1 MKMRMRGHVVWSI
14 GNDYSNDEK
23 GWWVYPHGEIGQ
35 WLVVLMILKKRTEN
49 ELKGD

>member
-23 GWWVYPHGEIGQ
+23 GWWVYPHGEIG
-35 WLVVLMILKKRTEN
+35 
-49 ELKGD
+49 

>member
-1 MKMRMRGHVVWSI
+1 MRMRGHVVWSI
-14 GNDYSNDEK
+14 WNDYSNDEK

-35 WLVVLMILKKRTEN
+35 CLVVLMILKKRTGN